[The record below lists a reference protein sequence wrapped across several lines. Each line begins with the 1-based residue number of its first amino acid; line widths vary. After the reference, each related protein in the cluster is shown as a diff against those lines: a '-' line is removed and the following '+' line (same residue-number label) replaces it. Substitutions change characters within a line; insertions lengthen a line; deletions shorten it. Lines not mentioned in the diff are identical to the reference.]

1 MVIIAIIIRCQNVKM
16 LDMPRHVSQKH
27 LPMNRLTRAAIFSP
41 FAALTGFDGKI
52 LDAQHKRCN
61 RILLSDD
68 EMAPINAA
76 LNESQKCDS
85 VEVTYFVYDPGTD
98 GAGGFSDSEYLT
110 VSGVV
115 TKLETAFHTFR
126 AIAKDSWVDLKFED
140 ILSIQIR

>member
-1 MVIIAIIIRCQNVKM
+1 MADKDPHRYDDM
-16 LDMPRHVSQKH
+16 LDMPRHISQKH

-68 EMAPINAA
+68 EMAPINAV
-76 LNESQKCDS
+76 LNELQKGDS

-98 GAGGFSDSEYLT
+98 GAGGFADGKYLT
-110 VSGVV
+110 ISGVV
-115 TKLETAFHTFR
+115 TKLEAAFHAFR
-126 AIAKDSWVDLKFED
+126 VTTEDSWVDLKFED